1 MGMSHHRGPTN
12 DEVSLK
18 TLAKAVELGC
28 TFWDTA
34 TASVYGCGKNE
45 ELLGRFLKESGVD
58 RNELFIASKCGFPV
72 SPSPG
77 PGSELRMACL

>member
-12 DEVSLK
+12 DKVSLK

-34 TASVYGCGKNE
+34 SVYGCGKNE
-45 ELLGRFLKESGVD
+45 ELLGRFLKEVD
-58 RNELFIASKCGFPV
+58 RNKLFIASKCGFPV
-72 SPSPG
+72 G
-77 PGSELRMACL
+77 PRRPLLARRILRLTS